1 MIEGTEVPSFNGKR
15 CMKKE
20 RIQHLVDEFLNKHK
34 EIFLVSLKI
43 GVGNHVE
50 VLIDSFQGIK
60 MGDCVKLSRYIEGSL
75 DRDEEDFALQIAS
88 AGLSEPFKVFKQ
100 YEKNIG
106 RKVDVKLKGGEKIMG
121 TMLSVEE
128 GKGIILES
136 KNREKIGKKKQVVV
150 KQHELDFKQID
161 QTKIVISF

>member
-1 MIEGTEVPSFNGKR
+1 MI
-15 CMKKE
+15 KKE
-20 RIQHLVDEFLNKHK
+20 RIHQLVDEFLNEHE

-43 GVGNHVE
+43 GVGNHIE

-60 MGDCVKLSRYIEGSL
+60 MGDCVKLSRYIEGSM
-75 DRDEEDFALQIAS
+75 DREEEDFALQISS

-106 RKVDVKLKGGEKIMG
+106 RKVDVKLKGGEKIKG
-121 TMLSVEE
+121 TMLCVEE

>member
-106 RKVDVKLKGGEKIMG
+106 RKVDVKLKGGEKILG
-121 TMLSVEE
+121 TLLSADEE
-128 GKGIILES
+128 GGIVLET
-136 KNREKIGKKKQVVV
+136 KERKKIGKKKEMVV
-150 KQHELDFKQID
+150 KQHKFVFEQIN